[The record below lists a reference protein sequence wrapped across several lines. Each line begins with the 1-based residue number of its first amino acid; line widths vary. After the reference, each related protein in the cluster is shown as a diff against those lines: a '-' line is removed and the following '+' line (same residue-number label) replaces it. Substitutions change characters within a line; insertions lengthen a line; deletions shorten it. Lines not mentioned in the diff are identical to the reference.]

1 MPETGRLLLR
11 PRWLLDA
18 DGRILEDARVVVE
31 GNRIR
36 EVLRGPAP
44 SESDARVVD
53 LPRHLLLPGLI
64 NAHTHAGPGPIA
76 RGIGED
82 LPLATG
88 AAFYVALAPLWKL
101 AYGER
106 FRDELRTIV
115 RWDVFGMLRTGTT
128 TIVQQSS
135 VDFEGYID
143 AVTALGVRTYAC
155 PILPLNVEHRLG
167 YVKDGAAARTDT
179 VTEDEQT
186 AELRLHQALFK
197 RHDGS
202 AGGRIRLML
211 SPASAPTVPMPLL
224 RQIRRM
230 ADEFDCP
237 ISTHLCQAPSEVE
250 EARARY
256 GKTPVQVLAE
266 ANLLGPD
273 LICAHATYVEESD
286 LGTLRESGTVIA
298 HCASR
303 KAKEAII
310 SPYQWFVDAGIP
322 VALGTDSFQCDLLED
337 MKTAALLGKI
347 ATGRVERPS
356 VEHVFASATTVG
368 ADSLGRSDLG
378 RLEAG
383 ALADLIAV
391 DLGTSHT
398 APVLNPLR
406 SAVYYASGQDV
417 DCVVVDGE
425 VRVLDGRAI
434 DVDERALSAQ
444 VQTATERIW
453 EAAERE
459 GVLPVG
465 ALTASR

>member
-1 MPETGRLLLR
+1 VPETGRLELR

-18 DGRILEDARVVVE
+18 DGCLLEHARVVVE

-36 EVLRGPAP
+36 EILRAPAP
-44 SESDARVVD
+44 LESDARVID
-53 LPRHLLLPGLI
+53 LQRHLLLPGLI

-101 AYGER
+101 AYDDR

-115 RWDVFGMLRTGTT
+115 RWDVYGMLRTGTT

-135 VDFEGYID
+135 VDFEGYIE
-143 AVTALGVRTYAC
+143 AVAALGVRTYAC

-167 YVKDGAAARTDT
+167 YVKDGAAARIDT
-179 VTEDEQT
+179 VSEEEQQ

-197 RHDGS
+197 RFDGS
-202 AGGRIRLML
+202 ARGRVRLML
-211 SPASAPTVPMPLL
+211 SPASAPTVPMTLL

-230 ADEFDCP
+230 ADEFACP

-273 LICAHATYVEESD
+273 LICAHATYVEEDD

-310 SPYQWFVDAGIP
+310 SPYQWFLDAGIP

-347 ATGRVERPS
+347 ATGRVERPA
-356 VEHVFASATTVG
+356 VEQVVASATTVG
-368 ADSLGRSDLG
+368 AGSVGRSDLG
-378 RLEAG
+378 RVEPG

-391 DLGTSHT
+391 DLGKPHT

-406 SAVYYASGQDV
+406 SAVYYACGQDV

-425 VRVLDGRAI
+425 VRVFDGRSL
-434 DVDERALSAQ
+434 DVDEAALGAQ
-444 VQTATERIW
+444 AQAATERIW
-453 EAAERE
+453 EAARRS
-459 GVLPVG
+459 GSLPAG
-465 ALTASR
+465 ALAADR

>member
-18 DGRILEDARVVVE
+18 DGHIREDARVVVE
-31 GNRIR
+31 GKRIR
-36 EVLRGPAP
+36 EVLQGPGP
-44 SESDARVVD
+44 LESDARLVD

-115 RWDVFGMLRTGTT
+115 HWDVYGMLRTGTT

-135 VDFEGYID
+135 VDFEGYLD
-143 AVTALGVRTYAC
+143 AVATLGVRTYAC

-167 YVKDGAAARTDT
+167 YVKDGAAARIDT
-179 VTEDEQT
+179 VSEDEQT

-197 RHDGS
+197 RYDGS
-202 AGGRIRLML
+202 ASGRIRLML

-256 GKTPVQVLAE
+256 GKSPVQVLAE
-266 ANLLGPD
+266 AKLLGPD
-273 LICAHATYVEESD
+273 LICAHATYVEEAD

-337 MKTAALLGKI
+337 MKTAAVLGKI

-356 VEHVFASATTVG
+356 VEHVLASATTVG

-391 DLGTSHT
+391 DLGKPHT

-425 VRVLDGRAI
+425 VRVLDGRAL
-434 DVDERALSAQ
+434 DVDEVALSARA
-444 VQTATERIW
+444 QTATERIW

-459 GVLPVG
+459 GVLPAG